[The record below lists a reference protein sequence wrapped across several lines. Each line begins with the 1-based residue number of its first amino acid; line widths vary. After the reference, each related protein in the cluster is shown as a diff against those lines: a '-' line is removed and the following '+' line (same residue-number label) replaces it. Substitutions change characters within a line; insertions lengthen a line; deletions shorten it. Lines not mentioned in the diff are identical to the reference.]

1 MVVIFPAPT
10 AFTRVTH
17 ERIGCPSRCT
27 VHAPHNAMPQP
38 NLVPVRPSVSRSTHS
53 NGMSGSTSTSVSLPL
68 TLSLIIAPP
77 APENPAHERAL
88 ELARAHRA
96 RHRYYTAGRE
106 RCASL
111 PPLPG
116 EGSCEGAGDPLQCL
130 VATTDAK
137 ASALSQIP
145 THTTPAA
152 PITTEA
158 VIIGAGPCGLF
169 QVFELGLL
177 GISAHVV
184 DSLRHPGGQC
194 AELYPDKPI
203 YDIPALPV
211 CGAQELVDRL
221 MQQIRPFKPQLHL
234 GHEVVEFARRE
245 TGRFHLRTAGGVSFD
260 AGTVVIA
267 AGVGSFQ
274 ARRIGLEGADAF
286 EGSTIQY
293 RVKSAA
299 ELAGKHLVIFGGGDS
314 APASVAR
321 MQGQVAPARMR
332 CVEALPHSLIV
343 NDGGLRGVNI
353 RTPDGALEA
362 LAADQLLV
370 FFGLHP
376 KLGPI
381 AEWGLALEK
390 KALTVDTE
398 KFQTSLPGVFAVGD
412 INVYPGKKKLIL
424 SGFHEAALAAF
435 AIQHHLYPQKKQ
447 FLQYTT
453 TSPVMHK
460 RLGVPD

>member
-1 MVVIFPAPT
+1 
-10 AFTRVTH
+10 
-17 ERIGCPSRCT
+17 
-27 VHAPHNAMPQP
+27 
-38 NLVPVRPSVSRSTHS
+38 
-53 NGMSGSTSTSVSLPL
+53 
-68 TLSLIIAPP
+68 
-77 APENPAHERAL
+77 
-88 ELARAHRA
+88 
-96 RHRYYTAGRE
+96 
-106 RCASL
+106 
-111 PPLPG
+111 
-116 EGSCEGAGDPLQCL
+116 
-130 VATTDAK
+130 
-137 ASALSQIP
+137 LSQIP
-145 THTTPAA
+145 TPATA
-152 PITTEA
+152 AAAITTEA

-177 GISAHVV
+177 GISAQVV
-184 DSLRHPGGQC
+184 DSLQHPGGQC

-203 YDIPALPV
+203 YDIPALAV

-234 GHEVVEFARRE
+234 GHEVVEFEPRE

-274 ARRIGLEGADAF
+274 PRRVGLEGADAF

-314 APASVAR
+314 ALDWTLELLPRAASLVLVHRRPEFRAAPASVAR
-321 MQGQVAPARMR
+321 MQEQVAAARMR

-343 NDGGLRGVNI
+343 NDGALRGVNI
-353 RTPDGALEA
+353 RTPDGALQA

-412 INVYPGKKKLIL
+412 INTYPGKKKLIL